1 MNRFLRSYN
10 GRILFISVSVH
21 LVLVSVLLIGI
32 YQIVKPVLGE
42 GLINYLG
49 SNEFYQA
56 KPLKTDTAVTIPIKS
71 KYNRSSG
78 FDHSTNST
86 FTQTSL
92 SINSQGK
99 PLTMQQSF
107 FDGPITQNDIPAFYK
122 RSIYFVSSYILISLM
137 VVSLFSKKLVLS
149 LQRLGND
156 AKHIAA
162 GYHNN
167 QFKSNTK
174 ITEVA
179 TLEADLENM
188 RKSFVA
194 AKSERVLADK
204 IKTEFLANMGHEIR
218 TPMNGIMG
226 MLHLVLHTDLT
237 AQQRE
242 FLTLARN
249 SADSLLQIV
258 NDKVDHSYFESQ
270 NLQLNHVSFSLRE
283 SLGDTLKM
291 LGGHAHE
298 KGLELMLR
306 VDPATP
312 DNLIGDAD
320 RLKQIIINLVDNAIK
335 FTYHGEIVVQVKP
348 KSIGTNQLCLY
359 FSIIDT
365 GVGITLEK
373 QKLIFDSIAQ
383 KDSSTTQ
390 KREEIALG
398 LSISAH
404 LAELMGGRLWLQ
416 SEQHIGSTFYFTAQF
431 VQHPDDE
438 FETLSQSLKNIQ
450 GLSALIVD
458 DNAINLQ
465 VFAEILAHW
474 GIKVTTVGSSDAAI
488 IALQAMA
495 ASGEAFSLIFLDA
508 TMPSIESDK
517 VAKAIRED
525 KRFDPVTIMMLSS
538 AHGPNAYQFC
548 QDLGINMY
556 VRKPV
561 KHSELWNAIQCGLEK
576 IDSKKIVKRNPNLNE
591 AKQKLNILV
600 VEDHPVNQYM
610 LVLLL
615 EERGHHIEVA
625 NNGAE
630 ALELL
635 KTNTYDLILMDVQ
648 MPVMDGIQATL
659 AIRAQE
665 TLSNTRIRII
675 AMTAHATNEY
685 REKCMTVGMDAFIS
699 KPIQEEDL
707 LALVENWQ
715 LQTS

>member
-1 MNRFLRSYN
+1 M
-10 GRILFISVSVH
+10 
-21 LVLVSVLLIGI
+21 
-32 YQIVKPVLGE
+32 
-42 GLINYLG
+42 INYLG
-49 SNEFYQA
+49 SNEFYQP
-56 KPLKTDTAVTIPIKS
+56 KPLKTDAVTTIPTKS
-71 KYNRSSG
+71 KYNRPSG
-78 FDHSTNST
+78 LDHSTNAAL
-86 FTQTSL
+86 TQTSL
-92 SINSQGK
+92 STNSHSK

-107 FDGPITQNDIPAFYK
+107 FDGPLTQNDIPAFYK
-122 RSIYFVSSYILISLM
+122 RSIYFVCSYILISFM

-156 AKHIAA
+156 AKQIAA

-167 QFKSNTK
+167 QFKSDTR
-174 ITEVA
+174 ITELA

-188 RKSFVA
+188 RQALVA

-204 IKTEFLANMGHEIR
+204 IKTEFLANIGHEIR

-226 MLHLVLHTDLT
+226 MLHLALHTDLT

-242 FLTLARN
+242 FLTLARS
-249 SADSLLQIV
+249 SADSLLQTV
-258 NDKVDHSYFESQ
+258 NDTIDLSYLESQ
-270 NLQLNHVSFSLRE
+270 NLQLDQVSFSLRE

-359 FSIIDT
+359 FSVIDT

-373 QKLIFDSIAQ
+373 QKHIFDSIAE
-383 KDSSTTQ
+383 KDASSPKKQ
-390 KREEIALG
+390 EDIGLG

-438 FETLSQSLKNIQ
+438 FKTLSQSLKNIP

-465 VFAEILAHW
+465 VFAEILANW
-474 GIKVTTVGSSDAAI
+474 GINVTTVENSDAAI
-488 IALQAMA
+488 LALQSMA
-495 ASGEAFSLIFLDA
+495 ATGEAFSLIFLDA

-517 VAKAIRED
+517 VAKAIRDD

-538 AHGPNAYQFC
+538 AHGPNDYQFC

-561 KHSELWNAIQCGLEK
+561 KHSELWNAIRCGLEK
-576 IDSKKIVKRNPNLNE
+576 IDSKKIVKRKPNLNE

-615 EERGHHIEVA
+615 EERGHCIQVA

-635 KTNTYDLILMDVQ
+635 KTSTYDLILMDIQ

-665 TLSNTRIRII
+665 TISKSRIRII
-675 AMTAHATNEY
+675 AMTAHVTNEY
-685 REKCMTVGMDAFIS
+685 REKCLAVGMDAFIS
-699 KPIQEEDL
+699 KPIQEGDL